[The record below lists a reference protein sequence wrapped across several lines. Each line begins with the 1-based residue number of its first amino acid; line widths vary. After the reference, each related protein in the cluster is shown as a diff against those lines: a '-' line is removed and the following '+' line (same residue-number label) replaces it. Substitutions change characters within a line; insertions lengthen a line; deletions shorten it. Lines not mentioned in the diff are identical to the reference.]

1 MVDIKFPKNTDLWGK
16 IEEYYSILISFS
28 RVDEYLFSTKWWNFY
43 TFAISH
49 QYFPKVIS
57 NSNELLNLIE
67 GINSM
72 ILALHAYN
80 ELPVTLLI
88 ELLVEI
94 KLAKLYRF
102 YKITMNNTFFI
113 LESKDR
119 ESCQMIALLKVKLV
133 DADVWER
140 ANVMFSNR

>member
-1 MVDIKFPKNTDLWGK
+1 M
-16 IEEYYSILISFS
+16 
-28 RVDEYLFSTKWWNFY
+28 
-43 TFAISH
+43 
-49 QYFPKVIS
+49 IS
-57 NSNELLNLIE
+57 NGNELLNLIE

-133 DADVWER
+133 DADV
-140 ANVMFSNR
+140 